1 MELTRQWKIAGATA
15 AVAGLSL
22 GGILSAGAD
31 EPGPAGRRGIELRD
45 AAAMADAQPPVP
57 VESAVDDDLQAS
69 PDGESLDSPLQSA
82 DDSPDGADSLDSP
95 GQSPDGESV
104 DSPAASADDSFDGQS
119 SVDSPEP
126 AAAAAPAAPPASF
139 DSPDDSPDRA
149 PAPARPPAPADDSAD
164 SPDGGSTDSAD

>member
-57 VESAVDDDLQAS
+57 VEAPVDDLQAS

-95 GQSPDGESV
+95 GESPDGESV

-119 SVDSPEP
+119 SVDTAEPP
-126 AAAAAPAAPPASF
+126 AAPAPAAPPASL

-149 PAPARPPAPADDSAD
+149 PVPARPPAPADDSAD